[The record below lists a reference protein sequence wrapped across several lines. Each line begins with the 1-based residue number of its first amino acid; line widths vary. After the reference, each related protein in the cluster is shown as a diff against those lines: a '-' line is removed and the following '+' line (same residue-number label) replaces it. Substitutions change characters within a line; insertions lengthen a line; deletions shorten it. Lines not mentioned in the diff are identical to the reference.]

1 MKRNNVVQPFRAAPS
16 APRIR
21 GAAVLILVA
30 AVAAIAPVPPT
41 LIERVFS
48 RGFYP
53 TVQGLLTPLSNIV
66 PFALLDVAAAIL
78 FGMLLVVV
86 VRAVRR
92 SGWKPG
98 LRHAGVFVLKL
109 VAAVYLIFLVIW
121 GLNYRRVPLEQKLDF
136 DRAQLSQQNATCA
149 GGRGRAPRQSASRAP
164 HTRPVSKV
172 RGSRPRSAPPSAT
185 LGAGGP
191 TPTGRPKKSL
201 LGLYFRAAAIDGM
214 TDPIFLEVILNP
226 DLVPIELPDVLAH
239 EWSHLAGYADESEAS
254 FLAWLTCLR
263 GDDLARYSGWL
274 AAYRRAVNVLPRD
287 VRASLPQLE
296 EGPKADL
303 RAIAARLGRSSRV
316 VREAAR
322 GAYDSYLKANRI
334 PEGIE
339 NYDAVIQL
347 MLATSLGREWSPETA
362 R

>member
-1 MKRNNVVQPFRAAPS
+1 MVV
-16 APRIR
+16 
-21 GAAVLILVA
+21 AVA
-30 AVAAIAPVPPT
+30 AAIAPLPPA

-48 RGFYP
+48 RGIYP
-53 TVQGLLTPLSNIV
+53 GVQRALTPLSNMI
-66 PFALLDVAAAIL
+66 PIALLDVAVAIVLGGL
-78 FGMLLVVV
+78 FVLASRVS
-86 VRAVRR
+86 RK
-92 SGWKPG
+92 SGWKQA
-98 LRHAGVFVLKL
+98 LRYTGVSLLKI
-109 VAAVYLIFLVIW
+109 AAVIYLLFLVVW
-121 GLNYRRVPLEQKLDF
+121 GLNYRRLPLEQKLDF
-136 DRAQLSQQNATCA
+136 DRARLSQRNATALAAEAVRRVNELHSAAHATAFDPARLASAFAA
-149 GGRGRAPRQSASRAP
+149 GER
-164 HTRPVSKV
+164 
-172 RGSRPRSAPPSAT
+172 T
-185 LGAGGP
+185 LDARRP
-191 TPTGRPKKSL
+191 TPTGRPKTSL

-226 DLVPIELPDVLAH
+226 DLVAIEVPDVLAH

-274 AAYRRAVNVLPRD
+274 SAYRRTLNVLPRD
-287 VRASLPQLE
+287 VRAALPALD

-316 VREAAR
+316 LREAAR

-347 MLATSLGREWSPETA
+347 MLGTSLGRDWSPAPIT

>member
-1 MKRNNVVQPFRAAPS
+1 M
-16 APRIR
+16 
-21 GAAVLILVA
+21 
-30 AVAAIAPVPPT
+30 
-41 LIERVFS
+41 
-48 RGFYP
+48 
-53 TVQGLLTPLSNIV
+53 
-66 PFALLDVAAAIL
+66 
-78 FGMLLVVV
+78 
-86 VRAVRR
+86 
-92 SGWKPG
+92 
-98 LRHAGVFVLKL
+98 
-109 VAAVYLIFLVIW
+109 
-121 GLNYRRVPLEQKLDF
+121 
-136 DRAQLSQQNATCA
+136 
-149 GGRGRAPRQSASRAP
+149 
-164 HTRPVSKV
+164 
-172 RGSRPRSAPPSAT
+172 

>member
-1 MKRNNVVQPFRAAPS
+1 MKRNNVVQPFRAARVRT
-16 APRIR
+16 ATPRR
-21 GAAVLILVA
+21 RVLILVA

-78 FGMLLVVV
+78 LGMLLVVV

-109 VAAVYLIFLVIW
+109 VAAVYLIFLMLW

-136 DRAQLSQQNATCA
+136 DRAQLSQQNA
-149 GGRGRAPRQSASRAP
+149 RALAAEAVLRVNQLHGAAHATDFERARLASAFGAAER
-164 HTRPVSKV
+164 
-172 RGSRPRSAPPSAT
+172 T

-274 AAYRRAVNVLPRD
+274 AAYRRAVDVLPRD
-287 VRASLPQLE
+287 VRGSLPQLE

-303 RAIAARLGRSSRV
+303 RAIAARLGRSSRI

>member
-1 MKRNNVVQPFRAAPS
+1 MKGNRS
-16 APRIR
+16 GPRIS

-30 AVAAIAPVPPT
+30 AVAAIVPFPPT
-41 LIERVFS
+41 LVERAFS
-48 RGFYP
+48 RRFYP
-53 TVQGLLTPLSNIV
+53 TVQGILTPLSNRMPI
-66 PFALLDVAAAIL
+66 ALLDVAVTIL
-78 FGMLLVVV
+78 LGMLLVVAI
-86 VRAVRR
+86 RAARQR
-92 SGWKPG
+92 GWKLA
-98 LRHAGVFVLKL
+98 LRHTGFIVLQL
-109 VAAVYLIFLVIW
+109 VAGIYLIFLVLW

-136 DRAQLSQQNATCA
+136 DRAQLSRRNATA
-149 GGRGRAPRQSASRAP
+149 LAAEAVRRVNQFHGAAHATGFERARLASAFGAAERTLDVGRA
-164 HTRPVSKV
+164 
-172 RGSRPRSAPPSAT
+172 
-185 LGAGGP
+185 
-191 TPTGRPKKSL
+191 TPIGRPKKSL
-201 LGLYFRAAAIDGM
+201 VGLYFRAAAIDGM

-226 DLVPIELPDVLAH
+226 DLIPIELPDVLAH

-287 VRASLPQLE
+287 VYASLPQLD

-303 RAIAARLGRSSRV
+303 RAIAARLGRSSRL
-316 VREAAR
+316 VRDAAR

-347 MLATSLGREWSPETA
+347 MLGTSLGREWSPETA